1 MSLIWKRY
9 WMVVLLCCLAMA
21 WSVAPAA
28 ETQEQP
34 ADEPA
39 AEEPAAEEPDPYA
52 VPEGTP
58 QDLAKFIDGILAT
71 PPPDAEARKKAVAAM
86 QEAADKILAGKPDEE
101 AAGAAVRVKTMFAA
115 SAEELETLAEQLE
128 KAELPVALRQVRS
141 ALISIR
147 LRGALQG
154 SREEVTQKVK
164 EAVEEVKQFLAEGPL
179 QPSDVGLAMNVGRM
193 AEMIGDT
200 ELAADA
206 YTSFAKTLAAS
217 DDEKIAEMAKR
228 LEGVVRRLTVI
239 GQEMKVEGTLLGG
252 GAFDWADFAK
262 GKVVLVDFWATWC
275 GPCVGEVPNMKKN
288 YEDYH
293 ELGFEIVGISLDRSR
308 EALEKFIEEREIPW
322 TILYSDDERSPTVD
336 YYGVMGIPTM
346 MLVGTDGK
354 VVSIRARGPQLR
366 AELEKL
372 LGPVEEVEEKVEE
385 EEEKK
390 EE

>member
-1 MSLIWKRY
+1 MSVTRKRY
-9 WMVVLLCCLAMA
+9 GVVFLLWGLTVA
-21 WSVAPAA
+21 WSVVPAA

-34 ADEPA
+34 AEEPA
-39 AEEPAAEEPDPYA
+39 ADQPPAEEPDPYA

-58 QDLAKFIDGILAT
+58 QDLAKFINGILST
-71 PPPDAEARKKAVAAM
+71 RPPGAEARAKAIAAM
-86 QEAADKILAGKPDEE
+86 QEAAEKILAGKPDEE
-101 AAGAAVRVKTMFAA
+101 AAAAAVRVKTMFAG
-115 SAEELETLAEQLE
+115 SPEELETLREQLE

-154 SREEVTQKVK
+154 SREEVTGKIK
-164 EAVEEVKQFLAEGPL
+164 EAIEEVKQFLAEGPL

-206 YTSFAKTLAAS
+206 YTSFAETLAAS
-217 DDEKIAEMAKR
+217 DDEMITAMAKR

-239 GQEMKVEGTLLGG
+239 GKEMKVEGTLLGG
-252 GAFDWADFAK
+252 GAFDWAGFSKD
-262 GKVVLVDFWATWC
+262 KVVLVDFWATWC

-346 MLVGTDGK
+346 MLVGKDGK
-354 VVSIRARGPQLR
+354 VVSIRARGPELR
-366 AELEKL
+366 TELEKL
-372 LGPVEEVEEKVEE
+372 LGPIEE
-385 EEEKK
+385 EEEEEENEKK

>member
-1 MSLIWKRY
+1 MSVTRKRY
-9 WMVVLLCCLAMA
+9 GVVFLLWGLTVA
-21 WSVAPAA
+21 WSVVPAA

-34 ADEPA
+34 AEEPA
-39 AEEPAAEEPDPYA
+39 ADQPPAEEPDPYA

-58 QDLAKFIDGILAT
+58 QDLAKFINGILST
-71 PPPDAEARKKAVAAM
+71 RPPGAEARAKAIAAM
-86 QEAADKILAGKPDEE
+86 QEAAEKILAGKPDEE
-101 AAGAAVRVKTMFAA
+101 AAAAAVRVKTMFAG
-115 SAEELETLAEQLE
+115 SPEELETLREQLE

-154 SREEVTQKVK
+154 SREEVTGKIK
-164 EAVEEVKQFLAEGPL
+164 EAIDEVKQFLAEGPL

-206 YTSFAKTLAAS
+206 YTSFAETLAAS
-217 DDEKIAEMAKR
+217 DDEMITAMAKR

-239 GQEMKVEGTLLGG
+239 GKEMKVEGTLLGG
-252 GAFDWADFAK
+252 GAFDWAGFSKD
-262 GKVVLVDFWATWC
+262 KVVLVDFWATWC

-346 MLVGTDGK
+346 MLVGKDGK
-354 VVSIRARGPQLR
+354 VVSIRARGPELR
-366 AELEKL
+366 TELEKL
-372 LGPVEEVEEKVEE
+372 LGPIEE
-385 EEEKK
+385 EEEEEENEKK